1 MPFYNQVIFILPSQL
16 FGHENV
22 SVLDG
27 GLKRWIGDGFET
39 TDAVVQKGVI
49 KFCLILETDCLFL
62 K

>member
-62 K
+62 T